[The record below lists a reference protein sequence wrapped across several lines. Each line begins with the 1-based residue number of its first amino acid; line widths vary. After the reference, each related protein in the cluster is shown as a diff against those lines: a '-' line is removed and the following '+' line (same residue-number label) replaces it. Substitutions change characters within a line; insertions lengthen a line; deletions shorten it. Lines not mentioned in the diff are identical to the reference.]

1 MRRCTIQATGNPMD
15 KTNQWNAISR
25 PSADSEDEALAK
37 RLTDSW
43 ARSAPQ
49 RTRGRSGE
57 QVMQRLRDGRVR
69 VVPVESARSRRR
81 PALSEG

>member
-1 MRRCTIQATGNPMD
+1 MRRCMIKATGNPMD

-49 RTRGRSGE
+49 RTPQPLG
-57 QVMQRLRDGRVR
+57 
-69 VVPVESARSRRR
+69 
-81 PALSEG
+81 